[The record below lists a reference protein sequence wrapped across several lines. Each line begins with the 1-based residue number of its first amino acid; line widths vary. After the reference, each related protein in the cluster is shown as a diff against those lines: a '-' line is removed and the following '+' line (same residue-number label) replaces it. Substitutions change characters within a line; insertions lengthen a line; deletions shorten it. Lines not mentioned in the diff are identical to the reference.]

1 MKYYSL
7 LATILRRGN
16 NFMEEK
22 LIWEFVHRVSQD
34 DELRKALKKQPEEV
48 ISRENFSPRV
58 ASVITRL
65 VPYLA
70 LTEETTPNKPSF
82 WWGP

>member
-65 VPYLA
+65 VPHLT
-70 LTEETTPNKPSF
+70 LTETPDKPIYS
-82 WWGP
+82 WWS